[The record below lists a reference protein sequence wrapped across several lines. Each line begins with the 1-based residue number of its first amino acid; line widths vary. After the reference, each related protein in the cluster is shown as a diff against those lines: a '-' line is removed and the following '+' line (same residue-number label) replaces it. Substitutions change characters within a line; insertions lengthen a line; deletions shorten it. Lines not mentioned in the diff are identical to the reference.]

1 MSKELKESTGMMSH
15 QTETVNKETEIIFMK
30 EANRYSHIV
39 QLKITINRK
48 KSSLEGLNS
57 KCEQVEKNVQ
67 PLRYV
72 N

>member
-39 QLKITINRK
+39 
-48 KSSLEGLNS
+48 
-57 KCEQVEKNVQ
+57 
-67 PLRYV
+67 
-72 N
+72 